1 MATALTALT
10 VRPAARGATLINS
23 QVSEE
28 TGPTTALGGGDH
40 VFVRFG
46 TDAAFGV
53 VYGTTGNPNN
63 IYVVAIKARY
73 LGVAQVVDQSGASVG
88 SNRPIKIYTLY
99 AVKLDSLI
107 EFRDGNGN
115 NVADYARVYNST
127 TGCFTDYFNR
137 LGDTLYKKVDLK
149 TNWTRSPIVE
159 ANGTTYRNW
168 MFNLTAQNQP
178 YSAVAN
184 YTGSAAGV
192 LPLVRFTFHLNASLE
207 QVDNVTVPQ
216 WRVTVGANSAV
227 TNWSRMAD
235 LTVSGKVVHYDLKW
249 DQDIEGWT
257 YAAGNTAGVRRRIP
271 LQLRA
276 AVGELN
282 PAPPLVAWVLTPASS
297 PARMHNTTPARTA
310 QLT

>member
-10 VRPAARGATLINS
+10 VSPAARGATLINS
-23 QVSEE
+23 QLSEE

-73 LGVAQVVDQSGASVG
+73 LGVAQVVDQSGASVA

-127 TGCFTDYFNR
+127 TGGFTDYYAR
-137 LGDTLYKKVDLK
+137 LTDTLYKKVDLR

-168 MFNLTAQNQP
+168 TFSLSAQNLTYAP
-178 YSAVAN
+178 VAN
-184 YTGSAAGV
+184 YTGSVAGV

-207 QVDNVTVPQ
+207 QVDNASVPQ
-216 WRVTVGANSAV
+216 WRVTVGTVGGNTVV
-227 TNWSRMAD
+227 TDISRMA
-235 LTVSGKVVHYDLKW
+235 
-249 DQDIEGWT
+249 
-257 YAAGNTAGVRRRIP
+257 N
-271 LQLRA
+271 
-276 AVGELN
+276 
-282 PAPPLVAWVLTPASS
+282 
-297 PARMHNTTPARTA
+297 
-310 QLT
+310 